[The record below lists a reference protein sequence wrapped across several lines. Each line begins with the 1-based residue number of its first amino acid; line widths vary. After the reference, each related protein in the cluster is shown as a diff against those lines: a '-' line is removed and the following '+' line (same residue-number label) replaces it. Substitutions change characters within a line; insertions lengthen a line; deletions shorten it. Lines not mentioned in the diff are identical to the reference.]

1 MTLLPII
8 SALFAAVITAVII
21 LWRAGANV
29 PH

>member
-21 LWRAGANV
+21 LWRAGADV
-29 PH
+29 PR